1 MQARNRKYKPIPT
14 RRLYMKNSN
23 GITNDHPLYA
33 LDHFFDFELKGLSDL
48 NYMLPPKKQNHETCN
63 FEVHDDG
70 EKFIATLD
78 LPGVKKKDLDLKL
91 VSNELT
97 LKAKRSKK
105 GNDSSEEHSIQY
117 SITIGDK
124 INTDQIQASLEDGVL
139 EIILPKAE
147 ELKVMQ
153 VTIK

>member
-1 MQARNRKYKPIPT
+1 
-14 RRLYMKNSN
+14 MKNSN

-33 LDHFFDFELKGLSDL
+33 LDHFFGFGLKGLTDL
-48 NYMLPPKKQNHETCN
+48 NYKVPPKKQNQETCN
-63 FEVHDDG
+63 FEVYDDG
-70 EKFIATLD
+70 NNFIATLD
-78 LPGVKKKDLDLKL
+78 LPGVKKKDLDLIL

-117 SITIGDK
+117 SIRIGDK

-147 ELKVMQ
+147 DLKVMQ
-153 VTIK
+153 ITIK